1 MTAHPDATVPDL
13 ILAQARR
20 TPDAEAVRQWDES
33 LTYRELVGRA
43 GTLAAAL
50 HDVGVGRGALVG
62 VCVDR
67 RPSLVVAVLGVLM
80 SGAGYVPLEPALPR
94 RRLADIAADAGIGA
108 LVVDGSE
115 RPLTAY
121 PLVPVPEA
129 VSAATPENPAGPD
142 DVAHVIYTSGSTG
155 KPKGVLTTHRNVVAF
170 ATGSARYAGVDAG
183 TRMSGLS
190 SYAFDAFTFDVFAP
204 LMVGGSV
211 QLAGFEDR
219 ADPARLQR
227 FLREHRVTWMVLTP
241 VVLRL
246 LDPDLPDLRTVAVG
260 GDVVEPGL
268 VERWS
273 GPGRR
278 FWHIYGPTETTVVV
292 LANLLTGR
300 WTEPLPLGAPLP
312 GHRLHVVDERL
323 EPVPPGTAGEL
334 LIGGVGV
341 ARGYLGRPGLTAD
354 RFVPDPFSGAPGARL
369 YRTGD
374 VVRERPDGRLDFL
387 GRRDRQVKVR
397 GQRIELA
404 EVEAVLRDHPAV
416 GTVAVEAVPGPSGLE
431 LVAFVDGAEPP
442 SQQELR
448 DHCAQRLT
456 AAMVPSRV
464 FLFDEL
470 PVGPATGKV
479 DRALLRE
486 RAVAAL
492 AATPDPAVPADPL
505 AAIWLRV
512 LGVVPN
518 DDQDFFASGGHSI
531 AVMRFVAA
539 VRAELG
545 KDLGVGDV
553 FERRTFSGIAE
564 RVEQVAK
571 LPDTAAP
578 STGNPPTLSPSQ
590 RRMWFLD
597 QLAPDSAAYNIAFA
611 ERLRGPL
618 DVVALRGALRAVAE
632 RHDVLR
638 WRIEASAGVPA
649 AVCGPPA
656 DIPLPVVVVTDDE
669 LPTRLAA
676 EAATPIDLA
685 TGPVWRVTLYRL
697 GPDDHV
703 LGIVLHHA
711 VADGWSQ
718 SVLYRD
724 LAAAYSGSVHSGTV
738 HSEPARSEPAHSGT
752 VHSGAAHA
760 GSALPPLSVRYADY
774 AVWRA
779 DRDERDGDADLAW
792 WVDHLAGAPTVLDL
806 PRDRPR
812 PPLQTYS
819 GRSATTT
826 FPPALDDAV
835 RGLAATQGAT
845 PSLVLLAA
853 FGQVLRRLTGRPD
866 NVVGVVVADRAEAGF
881 EDLVGFFVD
890 VVPVRLRVDDSADFP
905 AAVHACR
912 EEFLGVTA
920 HPAAPLERI
929 VDKLGVPRDPAR
941 SALVQV
947 LFNVFNFA
955 EPRLTL
961 PGVRTAPVPVAMPGS
976 PFDLTVYLVER
987 DGRFALDVVFNPDL
1001 YDLARI
1007 EALLA
1012 DYLRLLGELIAAAG
1026 QPVAGVAV
1034 DCPDTTKPRFE
1045 DVAGTPKAVAD
1056 SGGELRTAT
1065 EIAVGAVWREVLRLD
1080 AVGPTDNFFDVGG
1093 HSLAV
1098 VAVQARLAELFDREI
1113 KVVDLFRYPNI
1124 RALAAHL
1131 DGAAQNAQL
1140 ARAAQRAAARK
1151 SRARRRPAVRTSEQE
1166 IDT

>member
-1 MTAHPDATVPDL
+1 MTAYPDATVPDL

-20 TPDAEAVRQWDES
+20 TPDAVAVRQWDES

-43 GTLAAAL
+43 GTLAAGLRA
-50 HDVGVGRGALVG
+50 VGVGRGALVG
-62 VCVDR
+62 VCVAR

-80 SGAGYVPLEPALPR
+80 AGAGYVPLEPSLPR
-94 RRLADIAADAGIGA
+94 RRLADITADAGIGA
-108 LVVDGSE
+108 LVVDGSD
-115 RPLTAY
+115 RPLTDY
-121 PLVPVPEA
+121 PLVPVPAAVTAEA
-129 VSAATPENPAGPD
+129 PVNPAGPD
-142 DVAHVIYTSGSTG
+142 DLAHVIYTSGSTG

-170 ATGSARYAGVDAG
+170 AAGAAASTGIDAD
-183 TRMSGLS
+183 TRTSGFS
-190 SYAFDAFTFDVFAP
+190 SYAFDAFSFDVFAP

-211 QLAGFEDR
+211 QLVGAEDR
-219 ADPARLQR
+219 ADPVRLQR
-227 FLREHRVTWMVLTP
+227 FLREHRVTWSVLTP
-241 VVLRL
+241 AVLRL
-246 LDPDLPDLRTVAVG
+246 LDPDLPDLRDVAVG
-260 GDVVEPGL
+260 GEVVEPGL
-268 VERWS
+268 VERWTAR
-273 GPGRR
+273 GRR
-278 FWHIYGPTETTVVV
+278 FWHVYGPTETTVVV
-292 LANLLTGR
+292 LADLLTGR
-300 WTEPLPLGAPLP
+300 WTEPLPLGGPLSD
-312 GHRLHVVDERL
+312 HRTHVVDERL

-341 ARGYLGRPGLTAD
+341 ARGYLRRPGLTAE
-354 RFVPDPFSGAPGARL
+354 RFVPDPFSGEPGARL

-374 VVRERPDGRLDFL
+374 VVRERPDGRFDFL
-387 GRRDRQVKVR
+387 GRRDGQVKIR

-404 EVEAVLRDHPAV
+404 EVEAALREHPAV
-416 GTVAVEAVPGPSGLE
+416 GVVAVEAVPGPSGAE
-431 LVAFVDGAEPP
+431 LVAFVDGSDLP
-442 SQQELR
+442 SEQEIR
-448 DHCAQRLT
+448 DHCAQLLT

-464 FLFDEL
+464 VRLAGL
-470 PVGPATGKV
+470 PVDRASGKV

-486 RAVAAL
+486 Q
-492 AATPDPAVPADPL
+492 ATTADVAVPADPL

-512 LGVVPN
+512 LGVAP
-518 DDQDFFASGGHSI
+518 DDDRDFFASGGHSI

-545 KDLGVGDV
+545 KDLAAGDV
-553 FERRTFSGIAE
+553 FAHRTFAGIAE
-564 RVEQVAK
+564 RVGQVAT
-571 LPDTAAP
+571 LPGTVS

-618 DVVALRGALRAVAE
+618 DVGALRGALRTVAG

-638 WRIEASAGVPA
+638 WRIVATAGVPS
-649 AVCGPPA
+649 AVCDPPA
-656 DIPLPVVVVTDDE
+656 DVPLPVVAVTEAE
-669 LPTRLAA
+669 LPARLAGD
-676 EAATPIDLA
+676 AATPIDLA
-685 TGPVWRVTLYRL
+685 TGPVWRVVLYRL

-703 LGIVLHHA
+703 LGVVLHHA

-724 LAAAYSGSVHSGTV
+724 LAAAY
-738 HSEPARSEPAHSGT
+738 A
-752 VHSGAAHA
+752 GA
-760 GSALPPLSVRYADY
+760 ALPPLPVGYADY

-779 DRDERDGDADLAW
+779 DRDERAGDTDLAW
-792 WVDHLAGAPTVLDL
+792 WVEHLADAPTVLDL

-812 PPLQTYS
+812 PPAQTYA
-819 GRSATTT
+819 GRSATTA

-835 RGLAATQGAT
+835 RGFAATRGAT

-866 NVVGVVVADRAEAGF
+866 NVVGVVVADRAESRF

-890 VVPVRLRVDDSADFP
+890 VVPVRLRVDDSADFA

-912 EEFLGVTA
+912 TEFLGVTG

-929 VDKLGVPRDPAR
+929 VDRLGVPRDPAR

-947 LFNVFNFA
+947 LFNVFNFDG
-955 EPRLTL
+955 PRLDL
-961 PGVRTAPVPVAMPGS
+961 PDVRTEPVPVAMPGS

-1001 YDLARI
+1001 YDPARI

-1012 DYLRLLGELIAAAG
+1012 DYLRLLGELVAAAD

-1034 DCPDTTKPRFE
+1034 DCPDPTRPRFE
-1045 DVAGTPKAVAD
+1045 DVAELPKPVVVAG
-1056 SGGELRTAT
+1056 GGELRTPT
-1065 EIAVGAVWREVLRLD
+1065 EIAVGGVWRDVLRLD

-1098 VAVQARLAELFDREI
+1098 VTVRARLAELFDREL

-1131 DGAAQNAQL
+1131 DGVAQNVQL

-1151 SRARRRPAVRTSEQE
+1151 SRARRRPAARTSEQE